1 MVEFLNYLQERDK
14 MVREFKF
21 FRGLTIESEGIQDI
35 VRRLQARWTPDLNQ
49 ETIDAEEELTRV
61 MSEEIA
67 RGIDQDIIRTITRRI
82 NGGGDDNIRYL
93 NHWMDIGNNRA

>member
-1 MVEFLNYLQERDK
+1 MVEFLNYLQERYK

-21 FRGLTIESEGIQDI
+21 FRGLTIESEGIRDI

-67 RGIDQDIIRTITRRI
+67 RGIDEDIMRTIRRRI
-82 NGGGDDNIRYL
+82 NGAEDNIRYL
-93 NHWMDIGNNRA
+93 NHWMDIGNDRA